1 MRPPMFGGKGG
12 PGARMS
18 DMTKSVDKPQNMLV
32 TIRRIFS
39 YWKEHAWWLFVMVLG
54 SIVEVGCSLLSPILI
69 GKAIDD
75 SINLTNMTVDFV
87 KLNHILFLLIC
98 VYVTNSIFTLLQQYG
113 MTIITLKISE
123 KVRTQLMDKMQELSV
138 KFFDSNLRGDL
149 MSRFTSDVELMKSG
163 LGDSFIQVF
172 STIFTLTGTI
182 ISMIA
187 LSPALTVLCV
197 MMIPFVFIISNVVV
211 SKTRKYFSNQQKA
224 LGELNSLVEESVGGI
239 KVVRS
244 FGLEDRQ
251 IAAFNEANEKL
262 RSSGVKAQIFSGLLM
277 PLMRVLENII
287 YIIVAVCGGYL
298 AANNGVTVCGIA
310 LAGISVGTIQSF
322 LLYTRHFLR
331 PINGLASQLNSV
343 QSAIAGAERI
353 FAILDTKPDIVN
365 KENALVLKEKD
376 IKGEVVFDHVSFG
389 YDDSKLILKD
399 VSFSAK
405 QDEVIAIVGSTGAG
419 KTTIINLL
427 TRFYDINSGKITI
440 DGIDIRD
447 VTKESLRD
455 QMGIVLQTPFL
466 FTDTVKYNVSYGW
479 PVATEAEIE
488 SATIA
493 ANADSFVR
501 RLPEGYNTVLLRGG
515 ENISHGQKQLLTIAR
530 AILVETPILVFD
542 EATSNIDTHTEL
554 LIQKAINNLTKG
566 RTSFV
571 IAHRLSTVKNADKI
585 LVMHEGRIVEQG
597 KHEELLS
604 LKGRYYEIYNSQF
617 TVSTD

>member
-75 SINLTNMTVDFV
+75 SINLTNMTVDFD

>member
-18 DMTKSVDKPQNMLV
+18 DMTQSVEKPQNMFATV
-32 TIRRIFS
+32 KRIFS
-39 YWKEHAWWLFVMVLG
+39 YWKEHSLWLFVMVLG
-54 SIVEVGCSLLSPILI
+54 SIVEVGCSLLGPILI

-75 SINLTNMTVDFV
+75 SINLTNMTVDFD

-98 VYVTNSIFTLLQQYG
+98 VYVTSSIFSLLQQYG
-113 MTIITLKISE
+113 MTIITLRISE

-138 KFFDSNLRGDL
+138 KFFDSNQRGDL

-172 STIFTLTGTI
+172 STVFTLTGTV

-197 MMIPFVFIISNVVV
+197 MMIPLVFIISNVVV
-211 SKTRKYFSNQQKA
+211 NNTRKYFSSQQKA

-251 IAAFNEANEKL
+251 ISAFNEANEKL

-277 PLMRVLENII
+277 PLMRVLENVI

-298 AANNGVTVCGIA
+298 AANNGATVFGIA

-365 KENALVLKEKD
+365 KENAFVLKEKD

-479 PVATEAEIE
+479 PVATEEEIVN
-488 SATIA
+488 ATIA

-501 RLPEGYNTVLLRGG
+501 RLPDGYDTVLLRGG

-554 LIQKAINNLTKG
+554 LIQRAINNLTKG

-604 LKGRYYEIYNSQF
+604 LKGRYYDIYNSQF
-617 TVSTD
+617 VAD

>member
-18 DMTKSVDKPQNMLV
+18 EMTKTVEKPQNMLV
-32 TIRRIFS
+32 TVKRIFS

-54 SIVEVGCSLLSPILI
+54 SIVDVGCSLLSPILI

-75 SINLTNMTVDFV
+75 SINLSSMTVDFD

-98 VYVTNSIFTLLQQYG
+98 VYVTSSVFSLLQQYG
-113 MTIITLKISE
+113 MNIITLRISE

-197 MMIPFVFIISNVVV
+197 MMIPFVFLVSNIVVRN
-211 SKTRKYFSNQQKA
+211 TRKYFSSQQVA
-224 LGELNSLVEESVGGI
+224 LGEMNSLVEESVGGI

-277 PLMRVLENII
+277 PLMRVLENLI

-298 AANNGVTVCGIA
+298 AANNGVTVFGVA

-365 KENALVLKEKD
+365 KENAVVLKENE
-376 IKGEVVFDHVSFG
+376 IKGDVVFDHVSFG
-389 YDDSKLILKD
+389 YDDTKLILKD

-479 PVATEAEIE
+479 PVATDEEIVN
-488 SATIA
+488 ATIA

-501 RLPEGYNTVLLRGG
+501 RLPDGYNTTLLRGG

-597 KHEELLS
+597 KHEELLA

-617 TVSTD
+617 VTD